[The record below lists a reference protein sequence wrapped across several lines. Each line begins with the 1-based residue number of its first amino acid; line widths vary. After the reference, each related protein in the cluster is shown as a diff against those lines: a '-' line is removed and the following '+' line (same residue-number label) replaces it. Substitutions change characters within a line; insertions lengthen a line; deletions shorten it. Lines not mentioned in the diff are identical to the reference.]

1 MHAIEAKGISKRFRI
16 VKDPVRTLKDRFLHL
31 RGQRYRDLWALK
43 ELDLTVEQGE
53 TLGMLG
59 HNGSG
64 KSTLLKCIAGILLPT
79 TGEVRVRGRIASL
92 LELGAGFHPDLSGRE
107 NVFINASFLG
117 IPKREIARRFD
128 DIVAFAELED
138 AIDRQVKYYS
148 SGMFVRLGFAVAVN
162 VDPDILL
169 VDEVL
174 SVGDELFQQKCLDR
188 VKEFQEEGRTILFVS
203 HSSDLVR
210 RICGRA
216 IVLHHGE
223 CVADGEPGESIRI
236 YREHL
241 HGQMSGSEE
250 RLQNDSPLSITH
262 VALDFP
268 ESEHRHYLLA
278 GEPLK
283 ITVGYVSL
291 EPVPDVVISIAVY
304 DPMGNVIHGA
314 DTEALGL
321 PLPLLYGRGDIVFE
335 LDYVP
340 LLDGLYPFAIT
351 LSSRSSEHRLDW
363 TDPEKYSFRVVS
375 SGHMT
380 GSVALPLKAHH
391 VPGVG
396 ASTIPR

>member
-16 VKDPVRTLKDRFLHL
+16 VKDPVRTLKDRFVHL

-64 KSTLLKCIAGILLPT
+64 KSTLLKCVAGILLPT

-117 IPKREIARRFD
+117 IAKREIARRFD

-169 VDEVL
+169 IDEVL

-203 HSSDLVR
+203 HSADLVR

-223 CVADGEPGESIRI
+223 CVADGDPGGDPDLPRAPA
-236 YREHL
+236 RPDVGHRRTTT
-241 HGQMSGSEE
+241 E
-250 RLQNDSPLSITH
+250 RL
-262 VALDFP
+262 A
-268 ESEHRHYLLA
+268 
-278 GEPLK
+278 
-283 ITVGYVSL
+283 
-291 EPVPDVVISIAVY
+291 
-304 DPMGNVIHGA
+304 
-314 DTEALGL
+314 
-321 PLPLLYGRGDIVFE
+321 IVDHARCPRF
-335 LDYVP
+335 
-340 LLDGLYPFAIT
+340 
-351 LSSRSSEHRLDW
+351 
-363 TDPEKYSFRVVS
+363 
-375 SGHMT
+375 SGVRA
-380 GSVALPLKAHH
+380 SALPA
-391 VPGVG
+391 GR
-396 ASTIPR
+396 ASL